1 MLASDWLL
9 LVNKRFKPKVGGAYG
24 HLIPKMTIL
33 GISAFSDIMQKPK
46 AEKSVQSS
54 IKAEILVL
62 FEMFK
67 ASILY

>member
-1 MLASDWLL
+1 M
-9 LVNKRFKPKVGGAYG
+9 GGAYG

-46 AEKSVQSS
+46 AEKS

-62 FEMFK
+62 FEILTMFK